1 MPPGFDM
8 LKDKVPARSIRLY
21 DTRAGLWKDRAEG
34 CQKSKM
40 DRGRPHNQFQDVRN
54 AQGAFCPPHGRPWL
68 NCHGFKA
75 VIASLLRPSEN
86 GGLSWCL
93 VIHGSNSNVLTL
105 FWQLRAIL
113 FTSLGW
119 EYLR

>member
-21 DTRAGLWKDRAEG
+21 DTRAGLWK
-34 CQKSKM
+34 
-40 DRGRPHNQFQDVRN
+40 
-54 AQGAFCPPHGRPWL
+54 
-68 NCHGFKA
+68 
-75 VIASLLRPSEN
+75 
-86 GGLSWCL
+86 
-93 VIHGSNSNVLTL
+93 
-105 FWQLRAIL
+105 LRAIL